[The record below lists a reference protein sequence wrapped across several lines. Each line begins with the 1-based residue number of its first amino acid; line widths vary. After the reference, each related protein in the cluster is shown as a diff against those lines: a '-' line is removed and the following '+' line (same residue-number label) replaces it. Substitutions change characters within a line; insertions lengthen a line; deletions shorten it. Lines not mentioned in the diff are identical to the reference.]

1 MKAILYA
8 KQSIGQKSTIV
19 ANSMRFCLI
28 SAAMKYHRR
37 ILY

>member
-19 ANSMRFCLI
+19 ANSMRSYLI
-28 SAAMKYHRR
+28 NAAMKYLRR